1 MAKRGN
7 ANAQQRRE
15 EYEHENDREA
25 EDPGEGFNKASVDI
39 LKKRRIISIS
49 AKKKNVRG
57 NAGAVP
63 SGGGVFGNVNLQAKS
78 SNPFG
83 GVNLQVNNN
92 GSKPSAS
99 ASSLNPFG
107 AVKQNSFSAPAPA
120 QLPVWSAPKPA
131 PAAPSSS
138 SESKLERLNASFIK
152 WLQRQRIEN
161 PASDYS
167 AGIQDYIK
175 YASLALNES
184 NPKPKSALAP
194 APVPP
199 PAPAPAP
206 VPSFNFNSGAKSS
219 PAKAP
224 APAPAPA
231 PSFNFNSGASQLPT
245 APAPAPAPAAFS
257 GFNFGGGSSIAPA
270 PALTSAPSFSFSG
283 GATTAP
289 APANANANA
298 SAPPAEDGDSF
309 PVEKPAEL
317 EKEENTEE
325 DLLLEVKAKYY
336 RLKTGEGWKD
346 RGVGNAKLYRHKTTS
361 KCRLVMR
368 NSIGKVGLNTSIN
381 AASQKFEKLGGKQSS
396 CKFIIQDDEGMAQI
410 MLKVKPENLDKLHS
424 TLEAMK

>member
-15 EYEHENDREA
+15 DFEHENDLEA
-25 EDPGEGFNKASVDI
+25 ADPGEGFNKASADV

-49 AKKKNVRG
+49 AKKKNIRG
-57 NAGAVP
+57 NAGAVQ

-83 GVNLQVNNN
+83 GVNLQANS
-92 GSKPSAS
+92 SKPSGG
-99 ASSLNPFG
+99 SSLNPFG
-107 AVKQNSFSAPAPA
+107 AVKQNSSTAPAPA

-131 PAAPSSS
+131 PPSSS
-138 SESKLERLNASFIK
+138 SGTKLERLNASFIK
-152 WLQRQRIEN
+152 WLQRQRVEN

-175 YASLALNES
+175 YASLALSES
-184 NPKPKSALAP
+184 NPISARAPVSAPPPASAP
-194 APVPP
+194 APK

-206 VPSFNFNSGAKSS
+206 V
-219 PAKAP
+219 
-224 APAPAPA
+224 PAPAPA
-231 PSFNFNSGASQLPT
+231 PSFNFNSGGAKSSPAKAPT
-245 APAPAPAPAAFS
+245 LAPTPSFNFNGGTSKPTPAPAPASFS
-257 GFNFGGGSSIAPA
+257 GFNFGGGSALAPA
-270 PALTSAPSFSFSG
+270 PAPSSAPSFSFSTG
-283 GATTAP
+283 GAASAP
-289 APANANANA
+289 APAP
-298 SAPPAEDGDSF
+298 APPAAGEDGDSF
-309 PVEKPAEL
+309 PVEKPTEL

-325 DLLLEVKAKYY
+325 NLLLEVKAKYY

-346 RGVGNAKLYRHKTTS
+346 RGVGNVKLYRHKTTS

-381 AASQKFEKLGGKQSS
+381 AASQNFEKLGGKQSS
-396 CKFIIQDDEGMAQI
+396 CKFIIQDEEGMAQV